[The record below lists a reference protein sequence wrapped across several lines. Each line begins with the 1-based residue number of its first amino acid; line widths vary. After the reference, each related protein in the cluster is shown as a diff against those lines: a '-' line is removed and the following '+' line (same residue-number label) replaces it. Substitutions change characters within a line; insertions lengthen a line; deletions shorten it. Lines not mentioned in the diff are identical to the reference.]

1 MSVKH
6 LVWIDIETTGL
17 PTYHDGLVDFSGVHL
32 LEIGCIVTDT
42 ALNIVDPGGYTAV
55 VKMTKDM
62 AAAIRS
68 SEIILKMHRT
78 NGLLTESVQTA
89 NLTMEM
95 VDQELSEFLSELKDP
110 EGSMAIAGSGVIAFD
125 LPFIKS
131 TMPKTAKWLDYF
143 GYDIGV
149 MRRLVRSMAGQHVV
163 NPNTSSY
170 GPDKA
175 HRAMNDVEAHLREAQ
190 SYRDW
195 FRTVLT

>member
-68 SEIILKMHRT
+68 NEIILKMHRT

-89 NLTMEM
+89 TLTTET

-149 MRRLVRSMAGQHVV
+149 MRRLVKSMAGQPIV

-195 FRTVLT
+195 FRSVLT